1 MMESESGNIDWEG
14 RDEKMFFEKK
24 EAIYDNGGQK
34 QRLQT
39 LCVCLTHDIS

>member
-24 EAIYDNGGQK
+24 KRYMTMEDRSKGFRRY
-34 QRLQT
+34 
-39 LCVCLTHDIS
+39 VCA